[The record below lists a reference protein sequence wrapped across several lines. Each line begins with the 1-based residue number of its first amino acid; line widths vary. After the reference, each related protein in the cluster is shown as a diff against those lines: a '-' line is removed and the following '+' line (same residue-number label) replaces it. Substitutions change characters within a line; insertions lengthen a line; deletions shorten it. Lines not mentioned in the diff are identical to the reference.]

1 MKSILARTVRRLSYA
16 DRLVLLL
23 WIGGLVVSAVLGYL
37 VYWESHRYSVLLG
50 EEYVT
55 DEIYYVDTARRILE
69 NVIGLKLE
77 NPWPYSGDTRPDY
90 LNLEHPPLGKYIIAL
105 SMLVCGDKPVC
116 WRLPGNVE
124 AGLMP
129 VILYAGFSWGSIWAP
144 RRIALARLAAGLAS
158 AAALAADVSV
168 RYEGSVALLDI
179 HQAFFAALAIAFLAA
194 GSLRGFIISASL
206 AGAVKYSGYFILP
219 VVWLYIYLRVH
230 DWVQRVKYTLASILV
245 PILFLVALSFP
256 LIEYVG
262 PIEWF
267 KQGVIGAIGWHT
279 TSRPPG
285 PPTSTPLGWIFNV
298 NPFYFSYEVIIGG
311 ETTTLLHIGALLG
324 GAAAL
329 IYYISRN
336 SVAVGSSSYYSILG
350 FYVLLYIIGNKT
362 LYSFYVVQLAPAA
375 AAVFGD
381 LALAWLVSC
390 NECGEGP
397 SDPDGS

>member
-1 MKSILARTVRRLSYA
+1 MKSILARVVRRLSYA

-23 WIGGLVVSAVLGYL
+23 WVVGLVASFIFGYL
-37 VYWESHRYSVLLG
+37 VYSESHRYSILLG

-69 NVIGLKLE
+69 NVTGIRLE
-77 NPWPYSGDTRPDY
+77 NSWPYSGDTRPDY

-105 SMLVCGDKPVC
+105 SMLVCGDKPAC
-116 WRLPGNVE
+116 WRLPGNIE

-129 VILYAGFSWGSIWAP
+129 IILYLGFSWGARRAP
-144 RRIALARLAAGLAS
+144 RRTALTRLAAGLAS

-179 HQAFFAALAIAFLAA
+179 HQAFFTALAIASLAA
-194 GSLRGFIISASL
+194 GSLEGFIIAASL
-206 AGAVKYSGYFILP
+206 AGAVKYSGYFVLP
-219 VVWLYIYLRVH
+219 VAWLYIYLRVR
-230 DWVQRVKYTLASILV
+230 DWGLRITYTLISILV
-245 PILFLVALSFP
+245 PILFLLALSFP
-256 LIEYVG
+256 LMEYIG

-298 NPFYFSYEVIIGG
+298 NPFYFSYQVIVGG
-311 ETTTLLHIGALLG
+311 ETTTLLHIGSLLG

-329 IYYISRN
+329 VYYISRN
-336 SVAVGSSSYYSILG
+336 KVAIGSSSYYSILG

-375 AAVFGD
+375 AAVYGD

-390 NECGEGP
+390 NGDTCH
-397 SDPDGS
+397 SDRA